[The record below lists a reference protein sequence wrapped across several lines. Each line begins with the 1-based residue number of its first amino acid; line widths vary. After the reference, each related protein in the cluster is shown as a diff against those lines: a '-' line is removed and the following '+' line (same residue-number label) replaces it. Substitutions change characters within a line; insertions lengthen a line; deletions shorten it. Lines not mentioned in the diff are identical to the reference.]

1 MNVVTIV
8 AGSALLLFG
17 IGLYGLWSGRNVLRW
32 ILAVGLMETGV
43 NVFLVLTGWRPGAS
57 TPIITG
63 AFSTSGPLPFVDP
76 VPSALVL
83 TSIVIGLGTT
93 TLALALAVLHGRAH
107 GDLDCGDDPGTAE
120 VLE

>member
-1 MNVVTIV
+1 MNIVHIV
-8 AGSALLLFG
+8 ALSALSLLG

-32 ILAVGLMETGV
+32 ILAVGLMETGI
-43 NVFLVLTGWRPGAS
+43 NVFLVLTGWRPGA
-57 TPIITG
+57 TVPIITES
-63 AFSTSGPLPFVDP
+63 FSTGAAVPFVDP

-93 TLALALAVLHGRAH
+93 TLALALAILHARSH
-107 GDLDCGDDPGTAE
+107 GTLECDADPETAE

>member
-1 MNVVTIV
+1 MNIVTIV
-8 AGSALLLFG
+8 AISALLLFG

-43 NVFLVLTGWRPGAS
+43 NVFLVLTGWRPGAQA
-57 TPIITG
+57 PIVTG
-63 AFSTSGPLPFVDP
+63 AFSTSGPLPFIDP

-93 TLALALAVLHGRAH
+93 TLALALAVLHGQEH
-107 GDLDCGDDPGTAE
+107 GDLDCGDDPGTLE

>member
-1 MNVVTIV
+1 MNVVPIV
-8 AGSALLLFG
+8 ASSALLLFG

-32 ILAVGLMETGV
+32 ILAVGLMEVGI

-57 TPIITG
+57 APIVT
-63 AFSTSGPLPFVDP
+63 ASFSTSGPLPFVDP

-93 TLALALAVLHGRAH
+93 TLALALAVLHAREH
-107 GDLDCGDDPGTAE
+107 GDLDCGDDPETPE

>member
-1 MNVVTIV
+1 MNVVPIV
-8 AGSALLLFG
+8 AISALLLFG

-32 ILAVGLMETGV
+32 ILAVGLMETGI
-43 NVFLVLTGWRPGAS
+43 NVFLVLTGWRPGGAV
-57 TPIITG
+57 PIITG
-63 AFSTSGPLPFVDP
+63 AFSTRGPSPFIDP

-93 TLALALAVLHGRAH
+93 TLALALAVLHARAH
-107 GDLDCGDDPGTAE
+107 GDLECGDDPENAE